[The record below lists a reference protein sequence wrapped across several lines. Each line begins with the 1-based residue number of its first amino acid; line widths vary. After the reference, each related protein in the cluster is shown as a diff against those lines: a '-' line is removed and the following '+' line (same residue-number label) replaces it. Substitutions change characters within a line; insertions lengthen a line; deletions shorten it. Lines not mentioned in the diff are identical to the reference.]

1 MRGVANSA
9 LVKRSGTGQMTVKTV
24 SWIAAVA
31 IVAAAC
37 SGTGTEEGSSS
48 VETTVATSPTETTT
62 PTAATT
68 TTIPATTTTEAVT
81 TTEAASTT
89 STATTTEPPGE
100 VNPPDVEAWW
110 CGAFDAAAGQSP
122 IEFAQGLA
130 DDFRHG
136 YTDMP
141 AETLEEAADQAALVS
156 CDPEHGRAVADALG
170 G

>member
-1 MRGVANSA
+1 VRAVANSA
-9 LVKRSGTGQMTVKTV
+9 LVKRSGSGQMMLKTF
-24 SWIAAVA
+24 SWFAALA
-31 IVAAAC
+31 IVVAAC

-48 VETTVATSPTETTT
+48 LETTFAIAPTETTA

-68 TTIPATTTTEAVT
+68 TTISAATSTEVVT

-89 STATTTEPPGE
+89 STATSTEPPGE

-110 CGAFDAAAGQSP
+110 CGTFDAAAGQGP
-122 IEFAQGLA
+122 VDFAQGLA

-136 YTDMP
+136 YTDVP
-141 AETLEEAADQAALVS
+141 ADTLEEAANQAALTS
-156 CDPEHGRAVADALG
+156 CDPEYGRAVADALG